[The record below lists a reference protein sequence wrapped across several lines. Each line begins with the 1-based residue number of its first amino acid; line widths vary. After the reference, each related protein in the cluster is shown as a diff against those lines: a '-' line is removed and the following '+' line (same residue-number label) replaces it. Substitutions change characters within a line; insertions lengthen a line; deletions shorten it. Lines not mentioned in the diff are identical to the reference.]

1 MNKNIIYAFILVVG
15 LLTSSTVQ
23 AQRVAIVDVSALL
36 QEMDEYKTAQAELD
50 KVASKW
56 RQEIAIE
63 MDKVKSLYNKY
74 QAEQILLSD
83 EVRQQREEE
92 IVNTEQKVMDM
103 QKLRF
108 GPEGDL
114 FKRRQELV
122 KPVQDKVYAA
132 IESYAE
138 DRGYDLVLDK
148 GGNASILFLKEDLDK
163 TEDIR
168 KRLRN

>member
-1 MNKNIIYAFILVVG
+1 MKKRILTTLLLAFG
-15 LLTSSTVQ
+15 LFATTTF
-23 AQRVAIVDVSALL
+23 AQRVAIVDVNGLL
-36 QEMDEYKTAQAELD
+36 QEMSEYKTAQTELD

-56 RQEIAIE
+56 RQEVSIE
-63 MDKVKSLYNKY
+63 MDKVKSMYNKY
-74 QAEQILLSD
+74 QAEQVLLSD
-83 EVRQQREEE
+83 EVRAQREQQ
-92 IVNTEQKVMDM
+92 IVDTEKNVMDM

-122 KPVQDKVYAA
+122 KPVQDKVMAA
-132 IESYAE
+132 IESFAE
-138 DRGYDLVLDK
+138 DRGYDLILDK
-148 GGNASILFLKEDLDK
+148 GGSAGILFLSEDMDK

>member
-1 MNKNIIYAFILVVG
+1 MKKRIIYTFIL
-15 LLTSSTVQ
+15 LLGIIGTATIN
-23 AQRVAIVDVSALL
+23 AQRVAVIDVSALL
-36 QEMDEYKTAQAELD
+36 SEMDEYKTAQSELD

-56 RQEIAIE
+56 RQEISIE

-74 QAEQILLSD
+74 QAEQVLLSD
-83 EVRQQREEE
+83 EVRQQREDE

-132 IESYAE
+132 IESFAE

-148 GGNASILFLKEDLDK
+148 GGNASILFLSEDLDK

>member
-1 MNKNIIYAFILVVG
+1 MKNRILYAFLFLIG
-15 LLTSSTVQ
+15 LTASTN
-23 AQRVAIVDVSALL
+23 AQRVAIVDVSAIL
-36 QEMDEYKTAQAELD
+36 QDMDEYKTAQAELD

-56 RQEIAIE
+56 RQEISIE

-74 QAEQILLSD
+74 QAEQVLLSD
-83 EVRQQREEE
+83 EVRQQREDD
-92 IVNTEQKVMDM
+92 IVSTEQKVMDM

-108 GPEGDL
+108 GPDGDL

-132 IESYAE
+132 IEAFAE
-138 DRGYDLVLDK
+138 DRGYDLILDK
-148 GGNASILFLKEDLDK
+148 GGNASILFLSEDLDK